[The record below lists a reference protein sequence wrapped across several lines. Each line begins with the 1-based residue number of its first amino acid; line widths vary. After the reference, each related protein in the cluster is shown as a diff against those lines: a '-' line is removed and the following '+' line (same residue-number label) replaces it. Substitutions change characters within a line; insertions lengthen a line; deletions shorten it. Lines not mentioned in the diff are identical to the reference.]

1 MSAMLT
7 SRAELRTVTVGLLV
21 WTMSWAAPL
30 SAQVSGEPIDL
41 KIAPVSGLPGDSVDM
56 AVYLHTTGNEVAGI
70 QIQVRALAPLTIAI
84 SDTGRPDCWRNT
96 ELNKDYTVYAF
107 PNRAAGDWTYMR
119 AIVVSLTNVDP
130 IPDGA
135 LLFTCRVDIAPDA
148 EPGEY
153 QLTADRMEGS
163 TSDGVAIEAV
173 GSGGTV
179 SVADPQEHSVPIGG
193 DGGMGASASGG
204 CAIAPAPHGPA
215 SVLLLALPP
224 VLWGLRRKAQ
234 PSRQRMPGC

>member
-7 SRAELRTVTVGLLV
+7 SRAELRTVAVGLLV

-41 KIAPVSGLPGDSVDM
+41 EIAPVSGLPGDSVDM
-56 AVYLHTTGNEVAGI
+56 AVYLHTTGNEIAGI

-96 ELNKDYTVYAF
+96 DLNKDYTVYAF

-119 AIVVSLTNVDP
+119 AIVVSLTNLDP

-135 LLFTCRVDIAPDA
+135 LLFTCRVDIAADA
-148 EPGEY
+148 EPGAY

-163 TSDGVAIEAV
+163 TSVGVAIEAV

-179 SVADPQEHSVPIGG
+179 SVADPQEHSVPLGG

-204 CAIAPAPHGPA
+204 CAIASSATGGSA
-215 SVLLLALPP
+215 WVFLALPL
-224 VLWGLRRKAQ
+224 VLWWRRDTYRVA
-234 PSRQRMPGC
+234 RDRTA